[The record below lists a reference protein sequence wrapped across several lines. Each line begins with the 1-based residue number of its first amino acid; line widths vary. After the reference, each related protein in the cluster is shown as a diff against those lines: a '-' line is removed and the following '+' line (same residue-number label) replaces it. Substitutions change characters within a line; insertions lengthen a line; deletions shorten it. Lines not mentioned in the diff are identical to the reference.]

1 MKCVSRQ
8 HSVSRSGLPT
18 RFDKGISEVKMGSS
32 PRSKSRAINRGGRRA
47 STLAED
53 RGPSKREKIIRSA
66 AKLFLEKGYDN
77 VSINDIIEA
86 AGGSKETIYSN
97 FGNKKNLFEAV
108 VQHMCAEVAIRVD
121 MRPEGTMEEQLTRI
135 AHSFLSKV
143 VSPQI
148 LAFHRL
154 MTSIGKTFP
163 AASRLFYKTGPQR
176 VYRLLE
182 SWIATQQ
189 KSGKIRNDV
198 DAMRLA
204 ILFHDMLVGD
214 ELLSRLTASSGKG
227 RNAHI
232 DKTVKLAV
240 SAFLSA
246 FATGHARN

>member
-1 MKCVSRQ
+1 MKSSTPSTSRPARQ
-8 HSVSRSGLPT
+8 GARRTKPGVDER
-18 RFDKGISEVKMGSS
+18 GSAK
-32 PRSKSRAINRGGRRA
+32 R
-47 STLAED
+47 D
-53 RGPSKREKIIRSA
+53 RIVRSA
-66 AKLFLEKGYDN
+66 AKLFLDKGYDA

-97 FGNKKNLFEAV
+97 FGNKKKLFEAV
-108 VQHMCAEVAIRVD
+108 VQHMCAEVTIRID
-121 MRPEGTMEEQLTRI
+121 TRLDGTLEDQLTRI

-176 VYRLLE
+176 VYQLLAK
-182 SWIATQQ
+182 WIAAQQ
-189 KSGKIRNDV
+189 KDGTLRDDI

-214 ELLSRLTASSGKG
+214 ELLSRLTASNGKG
-227 RNAHI
+227 RDARI
-232 DKTVKLAV
+232 DDTVKLAV
-240 SAFLSA
+240 SVFLTT
-246 FATGHARN
+246 FATGRARN